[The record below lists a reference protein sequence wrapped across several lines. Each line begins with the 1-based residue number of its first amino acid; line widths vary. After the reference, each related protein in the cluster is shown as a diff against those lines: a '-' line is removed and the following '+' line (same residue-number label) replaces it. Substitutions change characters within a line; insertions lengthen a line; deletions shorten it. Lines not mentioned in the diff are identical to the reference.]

1 MASLSI
7 KELAKR
13 NNLSIFSEK
22 IKKGKPFT
30 VECGGGKSVKLHEE
44 YSKYSLKD
52 LESLKDPRGTI
63 LLQTT
68 NKSDK
73 IGNARAGTV
82 RLNQLCKTSEFTTR
96 TQKTTVAEDKEVA
109 SLNKQLTEIMDST
122 GFEYVKVKVGKN
134 NYTVKSVVK
143 TKGTLKSDFNFVD
156 TKGKAVGFVSHKDG
170 TSPKGFQQWSGTSQ
184 KNAKEIYNH
193 KETQDFIKTLK
204 GMFPDGMPNATT
216 VGRKITSP
224 KLKKMAVYGQDVG
237 NGSTGVNNVDLVLQ
251 GPVKLKKVG
260 SYYQL
265 TSSYNPKS
273 NGQPIS
279 GSYEPILLGVY
290 KGDRS
295 DHGIKGARITINP
308 LGGRTVK
315 EYV

>member
-1 MASLSI
+1 MASLSTT
-7 KELAKR
+7 ELAKR
-13 NNLSIFSEK
+13 NNLSIFLNK
-22 IKKGKPFT
+22 IKLKKPFT
-30 VECGGGKSVKLHEE
+30 IECGSGKTVKLHTE

-52 LESLKDPRGTI
+52 FERLKDKRGTI
-63 LLQTT
+63 LFETI
-68 NKSDK
+68 NPKGK
-73 IGNARAGTV
+73 V
-82 RLNQLCKTSEFTTR
+82 RLSQLCKTSEFAGR

-122 GFEYVKVKVGKN
+122 GFDYVKVKVGKN
-134 NYTVKSVVK
+134 NYTVKSVIK
-143 TKGTLKSDFNFVD
+143 TKGMPKSDFSFVD
-156 TKGKAVGFVSHKDG
+156 TKGKAVGFISHKDG

-184 KNAKEIYNH
+184 QNANEIYKH

-216 VGRKITSP
+216 VGRKINSP

-237 NGSTGVNNVDLVLQ
+237 APRTGINNVDVLLQ
-251 GPVKLKKVG
+251 GTVKLKKTG
-260 SYYQL
+260 SSYEV
-265 TSSYNPKS
+265 TSSIHTKS

-279 GSYEPILLGVY
+279 GLYEPILLAVY